1 MHLIVIGSG
10 KWARVVTEK
19 LNLLKDIQT
28 TVVGS
33 DKTFADFNRRD
44 IIQCPHRS
52 SILVL
57 SKTSQH
63 LEDLILSMSLNPN
76 LIFVEKGFSNEKETQ
91 IAKECLGNVPGFIL
105 SQYRFSNV
113 FNLLKNISSEVI
125 MKIDYFWTIEKGEP
139 KEWAYH
145 ILSIDNFIKKIKNP
159 NNIDT
164 FGFHRLDSISD
175 VILKQGSSRKLSI
188 DITTR
193 ENVYYIDLGLTNH
206 ITKVNTAT
214 KEVSEQEFV
223 HEDCLMNQ
231 LQSIF
236 QDKNVSRLEG
246 I

>member
-1 MHLIVIGSG
+1 MIVIGSG
-10 KWARVVTEK
+10 KWARVVTDK

-28 TVVGS
+28 TVVGN
-33 DKTFADFNRRD
+33 DTTFADLNRRD
-44 IIQCPHRS
+44 IIQCPRGS
-52 SILVL
+52 AVLIL

-63 LEDLILSMSLNPN
+63 LEDLVLSMLLNPK
-76 LIFVEKGFSNEKETQ
+76 LIFVEKGFSNEQEMQ

-125 MKIDYFWTIEKGEP
+125 IKINYFWTIEKGEP

-164 FGFHRLDSISD
+164 FGFYKLDSISD
-175 VILKQGSSRKLSI
+175 VIIKQGSSRKLSTEI
-188 DITTR
+188 STQ
-193 ENVYYIDLGLTNH
+193 ENVYYIDLGVTNR
-206 ITKVNTAT
+206 ITKVNKAT
-214 KEVSEQEFV
+214 REVSEQEFIN
-223 HEDCLMNQ
+223 EDCLMHQ

-236 QDKNVSRLEG
+236 QDNNVSRLEG